1 MGIKNEQIIICK
13 KYNTEIYP
21 VSDVSKIGVAEN
33 VKQAN
38 LYPINGLRHRPK
50 GDTNGWY
57 IWAGENFS
65 YNKNFFL
72 PLYTFHLQIWR
83 PEIIPFLTLPPGYR
97 FLIGENGYEDVWF
110 DELLLNDN

>member
-65 YNKNFFL
+65 HDKNFWLCFETRL
-72 PLYTFHLQIWR
+72 INSSQSDK
-83 PEIIPFLTLPPGYR
+83 IPYNNLSCKGFRHVGR
-97 FLIGENGYEDVWF
+97 HKGIGHSETV
-110 DELLLNDN
+110 

>member
-21 VSDVSKIGVAEN
+21 VSMFQKSVLLKMSN
-33 VKQAN
+33 RQACIR
-38 LYPINGLRHRPK
+38 LTGLRHRPK

-65 YNKNFFL
+65 YDKNFFL
-72 PLYTFHLQIWR
+72 PLHTFHLQIWR

-110 DELLLNDN
+110 

>member
-33 VKQAN
+33 VKQTG

-57 IWAGENFS
+57 I
-65 YNKNFFL
+65 
-72 PLYTFHLQIWR
+72 
-83 PEIIPFLTLPPGYR
+83 
-97 FLIGENGYEDVWF
+97 
-110 DELLLNDN
+110 

>member
-33 VKQAN
+33 VKQTG

-65 YNKNFFL
+65 YDKNFFL
-72 PLYTFHLQIWR
+72 PLHSSICKYGD
-83 PEIIPFLTLPPGYR
+83 PKSSPF
-97 FLIGENGYEDVWF
+97 
-110 DELLLNDN
+110 